1 MPIEIV
7 LWRSKGSETLEVSLI
22 FDFRVVKS
30 GFDALFTVIS
40 NQFEGLEN
48 DVMFRNEKML

>member
-7 LWRSKGSETLEVSLI
+7 LWRSKGSETLDVSLI

-30 GFDALFTVIS
+30 GFDALFIVIS
-40 NQFEGLEN
+40 NQFESIEKE
-48 DVMFRNEKML
+48 VMFRNEKML